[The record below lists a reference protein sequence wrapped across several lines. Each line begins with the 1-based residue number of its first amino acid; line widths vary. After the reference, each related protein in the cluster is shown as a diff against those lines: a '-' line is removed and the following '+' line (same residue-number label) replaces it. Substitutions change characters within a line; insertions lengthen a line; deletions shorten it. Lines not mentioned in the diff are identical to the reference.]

1 MNEVAA
7 FTIGAGGVLTPTNP
21 ATFSTGA
28 ASAPVGITINP
39 AGQFVFTANS
49 GSTSVAG
56 FAIGSGG
63 VLTPITPPT
72 FSTAPHAPIGI
83 ATPGRP

>member
-7 FTIGAGGVLTPTNP
+7 FTIGAGGLLTPTSP
-21 ATFSTGA
+21 ASFTTGA

-39 AGQFVFTANS
+39 DGQFLYVANS
-49 GSTSVAG
+49 GSTSVSG
-56 FAIGSGG
+56 FTIGAGG
-63 VLTPITPPT
+63 VLVPTTPAT
-72 FSTAPHAPIGI
+72 FSTAPQAPIGI

>member
-7 FTIGAGGVLTPTNP
+7 FIIGAGGLLTQTSP
-21 ATFSTGA
+21 ASFSTGA
-28 ASAPVGITINP
+28 TSTPVGITIDP
-39 AGQFVFTANS
+39 AGQFLYIANS
-49 GSTSVAG
+49 GSTNVSG
-56 FAIGSGG
+56 FAIGLGG
-63 VLTPITPPT
+63 ILAPITPPI

>member
-7 FTIGAGGVLTPTNP
+7 FTIGAGGLLTPTTP
-21 ATFSTGA
+21 ATFTTGA
-28 ASAPVGITINP
+28 AATPVGITINP
-39 AGQFVFTANS
+39 DGQFLYVANS
-49 GSTSVAG
+49 GSTGVSG
-56 FAIGSGG
+56 FTIGLGG
-63 VLTPITPPT
+63 ILAPTTPAT